1 MAKKTPKP
9 KKKILTTILIA
20 ELLDLQSQLIKDHDA
35 IPGKAGYLNW
45 SPQLGKEW
53 KTKQKLLLKEKK
65 KLEIEFKNSKKE
77 EDEQED
83 KLSIKTGFKALGTAA
98 ALGGDTEMSLATV
111 ALVSGIGKKIFSGI
125 SNLFKK
131 KDKKTEEDK
140 NLDQSSPKSIDGSP
154 EKVNK
159 DAMDPKKIALLGM
172 AGAAGAGGDHEM
184 SMATNG
190 LIAATLGFGKK
201 KKDKD
206 SAASPIASASPM
218 NRIGAPEKIIKESPS
233 DAVRSFYERGG
244 AQPKEY
250 SLTPGAPEKIESKPG
265 FLMSAEEKIRAREE
279 RINSEKVIPAGA
291 PEKIESKKENIS
303 SDNDAIISIL
313 NKILASFQADNERMR
328 RSIRGSEE
336 KKLESDPT
344 PDTPGAP
351 IKEGDDKKSG
361 MNKLLMF
368 GAIAGLLGLAYTFKD
383 EIAKVLEPITD
394 MLGITN
400 PLKESDKEDYEFDI
414 MDALGV
420 TALLGMLGITPTPG
434 SKPGTKAGESA
445 KAGSSEKANTK
456 SNVRERHPA
465 GAKNKAGKSIGGQF
479 KTALPKEGITT
490 LIKKRVAG
498 AAGKIIPG
506 LGLALG
512 LYDAYDRAMKGDV
525 VGASLAAGGGA
536 VGLLPGIGTG
546 VSIAAAAANIA
557 RDVYNEAYGVFPE
570 EDEGGNVAKN
580 LKSIMDETIESLTNK
595 KPGPPMTDADKDKL
609 AGPLA
614 AYALGLNGDPKNNIP
629 KAPLIRRQKLASDVY
644 KEAGRLKIPR
654 EVVETELGEARD
666 AAAGQNKAADSLKA
680 LQNSAA
686 TAKADSA
693 AEASAPAEPSAAG
706 GAPSAPAGGASS
718 SPEASSSSSGMPS
731 ASGAPGSP
739 VPSAPPPAS
748 ETSGSAIASATME
761 SSAAQNTVTV
771 LPPIINN
778 QTNTSSSN
786 PARESKANKIS
797 MQIRME
803 DEMFRTAINAT
814 AAVLKTLKAA

>member
-9 KKKILTTILIA
+9 KKQIRTTILIA

-83 KLSIKTGFKALGTAA
+83 KLSIKTGFKALGAAA

-111 ALVSGIGKKIFSGI
+111 ALVSGIGKKIFGGI

-140 NLDQSSPKSIDGSP
+140 NLDQSSPKSINGYP

-172 AGAAGAGGDHEM
+172 AGAAGAGGDREM
-184 SMATNG
+184 SVATSG

-206 SAASPIASASPM
+206 SSASPIASASRM
-218 NRIGAPEKIIKESPS
+218 DRIGDPEKIIKESPS

-291 PEKIESKKENIS
+291 PEKIEGKKENIS

-328 RSIRGSEE
+328 RAIRGSEE

-344 PDTPGAP
+344 QDAPGAP
-351 IKEGDDKKSG
+351 VKEGDDKKSG

-383 EIAKVLEPITD
+383 EIAKVLEPITN

-445 KAGSSEKANTK
+445 KAGGPEKPSAG
-456 SNVRERHPA
+456 SNVRPRHPA
-465 GAKNKAGKSIGGQF
+465 GTVINGKKVGGQF
-479 KTALPKEGITT
+479 MKVEKEAITSI
-490 LIKKRVAG
+490 IKKSVG
-498 AAGKIIPG
+498 KVSGKIVPG

-512 LYDAYDRAMKGDV
+512 LYDAYSRAKEGDL
-525 VGASLAAGGGA
+525 VGAALAAGGGGA
-536 VGLLPGIGTG
+536 ALIPGIGTG
-546 VSIAAAAANIA
+546 VAIAAAAANIA
-557 RDVYNEAYGVFPE
+557 RDVYKEAYGVFPE
-570 EDEGGNVAKN
+570 EDESGEKI
-580 LKSIMDETIESLTNK
+580 KRSKEIMDETIKELTGTPYVPMSAEQK
-595 KPGPPMTDADKDKL
+595 KTVEPF
-609 AGPLA
+609 LA
-614 AYALGLNGDPKNNIP
+614 AYKDVVNNPSPGARQGAKSRLITAGM
-629 KAPLIRRQKLASDVY
+629 KA
-644 KEAGRLKIPR
+644 GIPR
-654 EVVETELGEARD
+654 EALMTELGDMRAEAT
-666 AAAGQNKAADSLKA
+666 GKLGGEENLKA
-680 LQNSAA
+680 LQESASAA
-686 TAKADSA
+686 K
-693 AEASAPAEPSAAG
+693 AEAAPAESAKSSTPSA
-706 GAPSAPAGGASS
+706 SGGASS